1 MQVSNSCLDIIFRK
15 ARTQNAWQNAHVPD
29 GTLEAIY
36 DLMKWGP
43 TSFNSN
49 PVRIVFCASPD
60 SKKKLADCAWEGN
73 QAKIIAAPI
82 TAIIAFDTQYYELLP
97 KLFPLE
103 QVEQIIKMYKETEG
117 LAEVTAFRNS
127 SLQGAYFI
135 IATRALGLDCG
146 PISGF
151 SNDMV
156 DQAFFSGTTIKS
168 NFICS
173 IGYGDP
179 GGVWS
184 RLPRPGFQDICR
196 IE

>member
-1 MQVSNSCLDIIFRK
+1 MQVSNSCLDVIFRE
-15 ARTQNAWQNAHVPD
+15 ARTQNAWQNTHVPD
-29 GTLEAIY
+29 GILEAIY

-49 PVRIVFCASPD
+49 PVRIVFCASLD
-60 SKKKLADCAWEGN
+60 SKKKLADCAREGN
-73 QAKIIAAPI
+73 QAKIIAAPV
-82 TAIIAFDTQYYELLP
+82 TAIIAFDTQYYELMP
-97 KLFPLE
+97 KLLPPE

-135 IATRALGLDCG
+135 IAARALGLDCG

-156 DQAFFSGTTIKS
+156 DQAFFSDTTIKS

-179 GGVWS
+179 SGVWS
-184 RLPRPGFQDICR
+184 RLPRPSFQDICR

>member
-1 MQVSNSCLDIIFRK
+1 M
-15 ARTQNAWQNAHVPD
+15 
-29 GTLEAIY
+29 
-36 DLMKWGP
+36 
-43 TSFNSN
+43 
-49 PVRIVFCASPD
+49 
-60 SKKKLADCAWEGN
+60 
-73 QAKIIAAPI
+73 
-82 TAIIAFDTQYYELLP
+82 P

-156 DQAFFSGTTIKS
+156 DKAFFSGTTIKS

-179 GGVWS
+179 RGVWS